1 MAQPENE
8 LNGQLVPYLF
18 YELMDKLGGVV
29 DLDADRV
36 LELIKSEQKR
46 GIAVSI
52 SNGKLR
58 VEILEK
64 DEIINAD

>member
-1 MAQPENE
+1 MEQADEISAM
-8 LNGQLVPYLF
+8 VPYLF
-18 YELMDKLGGVV
+18 YELMDSLGGVI

-46 GIAVSI
+46 GLAVSI

-64 DEIINAD
+64 DEMDAN

>member
-1 MAQPENE
+1 MQQADEISAM
-8 LNGQLVPYLF
+8 VPYLF
-18 YELMDKLGGVV
+18 YELMDSLGGIV

-46 GIAVSI
+46 GLAVSI

-64 DEIINAD
+64 DEIDADEN